1 MNYQYQYQIPR
12 EINSEIKFGRFL
24 TMTNLVVGVLA
35 MMVAM
40 QLQEQVAS
48 AWRLL
53 FLIYALLLTVLAL
66 LPCRTNPGRK
76 YASLIMLLAVKKR
89 AVWHPIENPNF
100 DFELEEFY
108 VKAQKI

>member
-1 MNYQYQYQIPR
+1 MNYQYQIPR

-24 TMTNLVVGVLA
+24 TMTNLLVGVLA
-35 MMVAM
+35 MMVAI
-40 QLQEQVAS
+40 QLQNQVAP

-76 YASLIMLLAVKKR
+76 YATLILLLIVKKR
-89 AVWHPIENPNF
+89 SVWHPIENPNF
-100 DFELEEFY
+100 DSELEEFY
-108 VKAQKI
+108 DKAQKV

>member
-1 MNYQYQYQIPR
+1 MNYQYQIPR

-24 TMTNLVVGVLA
+24 TMTNLLVGVLA
-35 MMVAM
+35 MMVAI
-40 QLQEQVAS
+40 QLQNQVAP

-76 YASLIMLLAVKKR
+76 YSTLILLLIIKKR
-89 AVWHPIENPNF
+89 SVWHPIENPNF
-100 DFELEEFY
+100 DSELEEFY
-108 VKAQKI
+108 VEAQKV